1 MSALGAFPGE
11 ILAYKRQ
18 GLPLESSRGTG
29 RGFAYAAAQND
40 ECVRDSEW
48 NALAV
53 ASIAR
58 PKVTSEQNYI
68 NNYLQN
74 EKMLKK

>member
-1 MSALGAFPGE
+1 MILRGRGIGMSALGAFPGE

-48 NALAV
+48 NAKR
-53 ASIAR
+53 S
-58 PKVTSEQNYI
+58 
-68 NNYLQN
+68 LQ
-74 EKMLKK
+74 